1 MTLYVLS
8 GFNNYYNRQVK
19 KFNTLKE
26 YIPYLLHTQENYNF
40 VPNDNVNTQV
50 VLGNLGNQYTG
61 EGDYLLVV
69 DEFSQ
74 IISRWFVIESARDRA
89 GQYTL
94 TLHRDLVADYLNE
107 LMDAPIYVEKATLN
121 ESDPFIYNSENL
133 TLNQIKT
140 KEYQIKDKSDCAWL
154 VGYLSRNN
162 ADYGPYNLNVSN
174 TLYNDEMTQ
183 SEWETIVNEASNY
196 KVSDG
201 YQFNFTIKQDV
212 PSGGQLK
219 IYYHTFYLDSNNI
232 QNWGKITYNG
242 LDTSLARPSLTVSQR
257 YNIDASPG
265 LILQNLN
272 NLSITVNQQVI
283 DIATMNVSSPITG
296 SQSKFNEYLSLNGK
310 IIRVLQSDN
319 INYKY
324 YKISSSRK
332 TATPISYSITTNMGI
347 IDGVQALPTYITEIV
362 KTVYGSEHVTGT
374 FAGNIVNN
382 YCYIDFTY
390 EEVSSI
396 EIKNF
401 TIPSTRRQLQDAPYD
416 MFCIPYKEDGL
427 DFHIKLENYDVLTKT
442 IGKVETMSFVQ
453 QLAEKLG
460 KNLLDIQLLPFCP
473 LQGWNIDADGR
484 FTITDTGMESGKDFS
499 FQYVLNNLKCIVVFY
514 SSKSEGEINYEQLNI
529 VDNETGEKV
538 TGALP
543 TTQGVKMSNQCD
555 MYRLCSPNWNG
566 QFEFNPAKCGLD
578 TWYQFNVDYTYL
590 PYSPYIKVNPNFSQL
605 YGKDFDDARG
615 LICQGDFSISYMSDQ
630 WVNYQVQNKNY
641 QNVFDRGT
649 KNLELNQKVERSK
662 QIFGAVTGT
671 LMGGAGG
678 ALAGSKGGP
687 VGMIAG
693 AAVGTIASAVGGAM
707 DVAYGDMLRE
717 EALDYRKDMF
727 NYSLDNIQALPDSI
741 SKVTAYTKNNRIFPI
756 LEYYTCTPE
765 EKKALANK
773 IAYNGMTTMRIGT
786 MGEFV
791 GNNWSYGDI
800 ESKGYIKGKLI
811 RLETV
816 EDDYHLVNA
825 LSGELDKGVFI
836 K

>member
-1 MTLYVLS
+1 MTIYVLS

-19 KFNTLKE
+19 KFDTLE
-26 YIPYLLHTQENYNF
+26 QYTPYLLHTQENYNF

-50 VLGNLGNQYTG
+50 VLGNVGNQYTG
-61 EGDYLLVV
+61 QGDYLLVV
-69 DEFSQ
+69 DELNQ
-74 IISRWFVIESARDRA
+74 IVSRWFVIESARDRA

-94 TLHRDLVADYLNE
+94 TLHRDLVADHLNE
-107 LMDAPIYVEKATLN
+107 LIDAPIYVEKATLD
-121 ESDPFIYNSENL
+121 ERDPFIFNSENL

-162 ADYGPYNLNVSN
+162 ADYGPYNLAISN
-174 TLYNDEMTQ
+174 TLYNEEMTQ
-183 SEWETIVNEASNY
+183 SEWEALVREASDY
-196 KVSDG
+196 TVSNGYYFTFKSDWHPTARSAFIAVHELNSDNTAQWNFSCSQLTTLPDG
-201 YQFNFTIKQDV
+201 TSSF
-212 PSGGQLK
+212 SGGLSSGNVISIELNKLPQL
-219 IYYHTFYLDSNNI
+219 
-232 QNWGKITYNG
+232 
-242 LDTSLARPSLTVSQR
+242 
-257 YNIDASPG
+257 
-265 LILQNLN
+265 
-272 NLSITVNQQVI
+272 VNQQI
-283 DIATMNVSSPITG
+283 LEIAKMAITSPIID
-296 SQSKFNEYLSLNGK
+296 SRSKFNEYLSYNGK
-310 IIRVLQSDN
+310 IVKVLQSDG
-319 INYKY
+319 ITYKY
-324 YKISSSRK
+324 YKISSTRK
-332 TATPISYSITTNMGI
+332 NGPTVSHSITSDMGE
-347 IDGVQALPTYITEIV
+347 IDNIKAIPTYITQYLTKSPYVRAIN
-362 KTVYGSEHVTGT
+362 T
-374 FAGNIVNN
+374 FQGKILRKSL
-382 YCYIDFTY
+382 YIDFTY

-396 EIKNF
+396 EIKDF

-427 DFHIKLENYDVLTKT
+427 DFHIHLENYDVLTKT
-442 IGKVETMSFVQ
+442 IGKVETMSFAQ

-473 LQGWNIDADGR
+473 LQGWNIDRDGR
-484 FTITDTGMESGKDFS
+484 FTITDTGMESGKDFL
-499 FQYVLNNLKCIVVFY
+499 FKYVLNGLRSIVVFY

-538 TGALP
+538 IGALP
-543 TTQGVKMSNQCD
+543 TTQSVKMSNQCD

-566 QFEFNPAKCGLD
+566 QFEFNPAKCGID

-590 PYSPYIKVNPNFSQL
+590 PYSPYIKINPNFSQL

-649 KNLELNQKVERSK
+649 KNLEKNHEINRTK
-662 QIFGAVTGT
+662 QVTEGIIN
-671 LMGGAGG
+671 
-678 ALAGSKGGP
+678 S
-687 VGMIAG
+687 VGVG
-693 AAVGTIASAVGGAM
+693 VGTGLKTGSVAKGLTSGIASALGTAADVAFNEALHNEAM
-707 DVAYGDMLRE
+707 D
-717 EALDYRKDMF
+717 YRQDLF

-741 SKVTAYTKNNRIFPI
+741 AKVTAYTKSNRIFPT
-756 LEYYTCTPE
+756 LEYYTCTDA
-765 EKKALANK
+765 EKRALANK

-786 MGEFV
+786 IGEFV